1 MTTEQIV
8 LIQQSFAAVA
18 ADADGAASAFYTKL
32 FMADPSLRG
41 LFRGNMKEQGRKLMG
56 MIGMVVAGLKRL
68 DSMIPAIE
76 ELGRRHAQYGVRDTH
91 YLTVGETLIATLAE
105 ALGPRFTFDVQ
116 DAWAAAYGLLASTMM
131 SAAAEERLA
140 ATATA

>member
-1 MTTEQIV
+1 MTPTQIT
-8 LIQQSFAAVA
+8 LIQESFAAVA

-76 ELGRRHAQYGVRDTH
+76 ELGRRHVQYGVRDVH
-91 YLTVGETLIATLAE
+91 YLTVGEALIGTLAQ
-105 ALGPRFTFDVQ
+105 ALGERFTHDVQ
-116 DAWAAAYGLLASTMM
+116 DAWASAYGVLASTMM
-131 SAAAEERLA
+131 SAAAQERA
-140 ATATA
+140 AA